1 VRLNHRQLGL
11 IIRGETVS
19 FDLLIKGALVFTG
32 DGPALRADVG
42 VSEGQISAVEPR
54 LPTQTA
60 GEVLDAAGLMLCPGF
75 IDMHAHTALESFQ
88 DPRLEPKVAQGFTT
102 ELINPDGLAPAPVS
116 EDRLDAR
123 REYLRPLEGS
133 GPERWTWSTFAEY
146 LDALAATRPANTL
159 VPSIGHNA
167 VRDFVM
173 GGANRVPDREEL
185 LRMREEVRLGL
196 EAGARTFSFGLSYM
210 PGAFSQTEEL
220 VELAEEAAPFGAP
233 LVPHVRNEADGV
245 LEAVGEMVEVAR
257 CSGATL
263 HLSHLKVVGRADLV
277 EPLLELLERARAD
290 IDITF
295 DQYPYGAG
303 STVLSALLPPWAQE
317 GGPSDTLVRLADP
330 DQREAMQR
338 DIERGLPGWENVY
351 KACGAEGI
359 VVTHAADQSAEN
371 LGKSLAEIGEER
383 GCDPFVAVMDL
394 LGETRLDVTMID
406 HYATE
411 ETVRTIFRHP
421 LHLVGSDGIF
431 GDRPHPRL
439 YGTAARVL
447 GRYALKE
454 RLIPVEEAVTRL
466 TARAADR
473 IGLAD
478 RGRIREGLRADIVL
492 LDPARFIDTATY
504 NDPKQVPEGIS
515 KVFVGGRTVWA
526 DGAST
531 GVLPGNVLREPLPRR
546 GERPSR

>member
-1 VRLNHRQLGL
+1 MP
-11 IIRGETVS
+11 
-19 FDLLIKGALVFTG
+19 FDLLIKGAHVFPG

-42 VSEGQISAVEPR
+42 VEDGRISAVEPG

-75 IDMHAHTALESFQ
+75 IDMHAHTALEPFR

-116 EDRLDAR
+116 EDRLKAR
-123 REYLRPLEGS
+123 RGYLRPLEGT

-146 LDALAATRPANTL
+146 LDALAGTRPAITL

-173 GGANRVPDREEL
+173 GGANRQPDREEL
-185 LRMREEVRLGL
+185 RRMREEVRLGL
-196 EAGARTFSFGLSYM
+196 EAGARTFSFGLIYM

-220 VELAEEAAPFGAP
+220 VELAREAAPFGAP

-257 CSGATL
+257 RSGAPL
-263 HLSHLKVVGRADLV
+263 HLSHLKVVGNPDLV

-290 IDITF
+290 IDISF

-303 STVLSALLPPWAQE
+303 STVLSSVLPPWAQE
-317 GGPSDTLVRLADP
+317 GGPSDTLARLV
-330 DQREAMQR
+330 DQDRRAAIKR
-338 DIERGLPGWENVY
+338 DIEQGLPGWENVY

-359 VVTHAADQSAEN
+359 VVTHASDQRAEDV
-371 LGKSLAEIGEER
+371 GKTLAEIGEER
-383 GCDPFVAVMDL
+383 GCDPFVAAMDL
-394 LGETRLDVTMID
+394 LGETDLDVTMID

-421 LHLVGSDGIF
+421 LQLVGSDGIF

-454 RLIPVEEAVTRL
+454 RLIPVEEAVARL

-478 RGRIREGLRADIVL
+478 RGRIRSGLRADIVL
-492 LDPARFIDTATY
+492 LDPARFVDTATY
-504 NDPKQVPEGIS
+504 DDPKRIPEGIS
-515 KVFVGGRTVWA
+515 KVFVAGRTVWA
-526 DGAST
+526 EGAST
-531 GVLPGNVLREPLPRR
+531 GVLQGDVLREPLPVR
-546 GERPSR
+546 

>member
-1 VRLNHRQLGL
+1 M
-11 IIRGETVS
+11 T
-19 FDLLIKGALVFTG
+19 FDVLIKGARVFPG
-32 DGPALRADVG
+32 DGPALHADVG
-42 VSEGQISAVEPR
+42 IAGDRIAAFEHS
-54 LPTQTA
+54 LPATNTA
-60 GEVLDAAGLMLCPGF
+60 EVIDAAGMMLCPGF
-75 IDMHAHTALESFQ
+75 IDMHAHTALEPFR

-102 ELINPDGLAPAPVS
+102 EVINPDGLAPAPVA
-116 EDRLDAR
+116 EDG
-123 REYLRPLEGS
+123 REERQAYLRPLEGP
-133 GPERWTWSTFAEY
+133 GPERWGWTTFSEY
-146 LDALAATRPANTL
+146 LEALEGMRPATTL

-167 VRDFVM
+167 VRDRVM
-173 GGANRVPDREEL
+173 GGADRRPEREEI
-185 LRMREEVRLGL
+185 RAMREEVRLGL
-196 EAGARTFSFGLSYM
+196 EAGARTFSFGLIYM

-220 VELAEEAAPFGAP
+220 VELAEEAAPYGAP
-233 LVPHVRNEADGV
+233 LVPHVRNEAAGV

-257 CSGATL
+257 RSGAPL

-303 STVLSALLPPWAQE
+303 STVLSTLLPPWAQE
-317 GGPSDTLVRLADP
+317 GSPSDTLVRLADP

-359 VVTHAADQSAEN
+359 VVVHAANQREEDI
-371 LGKSLAEIGEER
+371 GKTLAEIGEER
-383 GCDPFVAVMDL
+383 GCDPFAAAMDL
-394 LGETRLDVTMID
+394 LGETGLDVTMID

-454 RLIPVEEAVTRL
+454 RLILVEEAVARL
-466 TARAADR
+466 TVRAADR
-473 IGLAD
+473 LGLRD
-478 RGRIREGLRADIVL
+478 RGRITEGLRADLVL

-504 NDPKQVPEGIS
+504 NDPKRIPEGIS
-515 KVFVGGRTVWA
+515 QVFVGGRTVWA

-531 GVLPGNVLREPLPRR
+531 GVLPGNVLREPLPGR
-546 GERPSR
+546 

>member
-1 VRLNHRQLGL
+1 MRPDHRRLGL
-11 IIRGETVS
+11 IIGSETVV
-19 FDLLIKGALVFTG
+19 FDLLIKGALIFTG

-42 VSEGQISAVEPR
+42 VSEGRISAVEPR

-60 GEVLDAAGLMLCPGF
+60 GEVFDSAGLMLCPGF
-75 IDMHAHTALESFQ
+75 IDMHAHTALESFR

-123 REYLRPLEGS
+123 RDYLRPLEGT

-146 LDALAATRPANTL
+146 LDALTGTRPAITL

-173 GGANRVPDREEL
+173 GGANRQPDREEL
-185 LRMREEVRLGL
+185 RSMREEVRLGL
-196 EAGARTFSFGLSYM
+196 EAGARTLSFGLIYI
-210 PGAFSQTEEL
+210 PGAFSQTDEL

-245 LEAVGEMVEVAR
+245 FEAVGEIVEGAR
-257 CSGATL
+257 RSGAPF
-263 HLSHLKVVGRADLV
+263 HLSHLKVVGNPDLV

-303 STVLSALLPPWAQE
+303 STVLSSVLPPWAQE
-317 GGPSDTLVRLADP
+317 GGPSDTLRRLEDSA
-330 DQREAMQR
+330 QREAMAR
-338 DIERGLPGWENVY
+338 DVERGLPNWDNSY
-351 KACGAEGI
+351 RACGPANIVIVHAPPPQAET
-359 VVTHAADQSAEN
+359 V
-371 LGKSLAEIGEER
+371 GKSLAEVGEEWGR
-383 GCDPFVAVMDL
+383 DPFIAALDL
-394 LGETRLDVTMID
+394 LGETDLDVTMID

-439 YGTAARVL
+439 YGTAACL
-447 GRYALKE
+447 E
-454 RLIPVEEAVTRL
+454 PPQ
-466 TARAADR
+466 ADSQTLRR
-473 IGLAD
+473 ITLATV
-478 RGRIREGLRADIVL
+478 REI
-492 LDPARFIDTATY
+492 
-504 NDPKQVPEGIS
+504 
-515 KVFVGGRTVWA
+515 WW
-526 DGAST
+526 
-531 GVLPGNVLREPLPRR
+531 
-546 GERPSR
+546 

>member
-1 VRLNHRQLGL
+1 MRFDHRRLGP
-11 IIRGETVS
+11 IMGSETVS
-19 FDLLIKGALVFTG
+19 IDLLIKGALVFTG
-32 DGPALRADVG
+32 DDPALRADVG
-42 VSEGQISAVEPR
+42 VADGRISAVEPR
-54 LPTQTA
+54 LPTQTSE
-60 GEVLDAAGLMLCPGF
+60 EVLDAAGLMLCPGF
-75 IDMHAHTALESFQ
+75 IDMHAHTALESFR

-116 EDRLDAR
+116 QERLKAR
-123 REYLRPLEGS
+123 RDYLRPLEGP
-133 GPERWTWSTFAEY
+133 GPERWTWSTFPEY
-146 LDALAATRPANTL
+146 LDALADTRPANTL

-173 GGANRVPDREEL
+173 GGANRRPDREEL

-196 EAGARTFSFGLSYM
+196 EAGARTFSFGLIYM

-245 LEAVGEMVEVAR
+245 LEAVGEIVEVAR
-257 CSGATL
+257 RSGAPL
-263 HLSHLKVVGRADLV
+263 HLSHLKVIGNPELV
-277 EPLLELLERARAD
+277 EPLLELLERAH

-317 GGPSDTLVRLADP
+317 GDPSDTLIRLADQH
-330 DQREAMQR
+330 QREAMQR

-351 KACGAEGI
+351 RACGAEGI
-359 VVTHAADQSAEN
+359 VVTHAANQRAEDI
-371 LGKSLAEIGEER
+371 GKTLAEIGQER
-383 GCDPFVAVMDL
+383 GCDPFVATMDL
-394 LGETRLDVTMID
+394 LEETDLDVTMID

-411 ETVRTIFRHP
+411 ETVRAIFRHP

-454 RLIPVEEAVTRL
+454 RLIPVEEAVARL
-466 TARAADR
+466 TVRAADR
-473 IGLAD
+473 IGLTD
-478 RGRIREGLRADIVL
+478 RGRIRAGLRADIVL

-504 NDPKQVPEGIS
+504 NDPKQVPEGIGR
-515 KVFVGGRTVWA
+515 VFVGGRTVWA

-531 GVLPGNVLREPLPRR
+531 GVLPGNVLREPLP
-546 GERPSR
+546 SR

>member
-1 VRLNHRQLGL
+1 M
-11 IIRGETVS
+11 S
-19 FDLLIKGALVFTG
+19 FDLLIRGARVFTG
-32 DGPALRADVG
+32 YGPALRADVG
-42 VSEGQISAVEPR
+42 VADGRISAVEPR
-54 LPTQTA
+54 LPTEGA
-60 GEVLDAAGLMLCPGF
+60 GEVIDAAGLMLCPGF
-75 IDMHAHTALESFQ
+75 IDMHAHTALESFR
-88 DPRLEPKVAQGFTT
+88 DSRLEPKVSQGFTT

-116 EDRLDAR
+116 EERLDAR
-123 REYLRPLEGS
+123 RDYLRPLEGA

-146 LDALAATRPANTL
+146 LDALADTRPAVTL

-167 VRDFVM
+167 VRGFVM
-173 GGANRVPDREEL
+173 GGANRQPDREEL
-185 LRMREEVRLGL
+185 RRMREEVRLGL
-196 EAGARTFSFGLSYM
+196 EAGARTLSFGLIYI
-210 PGAFSQTEEL
+210 PGVFSRTEEL

-233 LVPHVRNEADGV
+233 LVPHVRNEGDGV

-257 CSGATL
+257 RSGAPL
-263 HLSHLKVVGRADLV
+263 HLSHLKVVGNPDLV

-303 STVLSALLPPWAQE
+303 STVLTSLLPPWAQE
-317 GGPSDTLVRLADP
+317 GGPSDTLARLADQ
-330 DQREAMQR
+330 DQRRAMQR
-338 DIERGLPGWENVY
+338 AIEGGLPGWENVY
-351 KACGAEGI
+351 QACGPEGI
-359 VVTHAADQSAEN
+359 VVTHAADQGSEVI
-371 LGKSLAEIGEER
+371 GKTLAEIGEER
-383 GCDPFVAVMDL
+383 GCGPFVAAMDL
-394 LGETRLDVTMID
+394 LVETGLVVTMID

-411 ETVRTIFRHP
+411 ETVQTIFRHP

-454 RLIPVEEAVTRL
+454 RLIPVEEAVARL

-504 NDPKQVPEGIS
+504 DDPKRIPEGINR
-515 KVFVGGRTVWA
+515 VFVAGRTVWA
-526 DGAST
+526 DGAPT
-531 GVLPGNVLREPLPRR
+531 GELPGDVIREPLP
-546 GERPSR
+546 ER